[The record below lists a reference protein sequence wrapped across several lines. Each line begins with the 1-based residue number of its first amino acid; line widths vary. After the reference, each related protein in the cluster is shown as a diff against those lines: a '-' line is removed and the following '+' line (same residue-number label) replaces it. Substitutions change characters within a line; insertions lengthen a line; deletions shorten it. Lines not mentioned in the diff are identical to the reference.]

1 MTSTVEVTGR
11 DRERAVKAYVKVLEE
26 EGYWTKPGFKWDPTD
41 PSISIIASHIAAA
54 REEGRQEE
62 RRRWREWY
70 DGLPQADRQADWSHG
85 LELDRRASA
94 ATEPMTEPREV
105 SGQPPPPPSTWSK

>member
-26 EGYWTKPGFKWDPTD
+26 EGYRAKPGFKWDPTD
-41 PSISIIASHIAAA
+41 TSISIIARHIAAA

-70 DGLPQADRQADWSHG
+70 DGMHQAEGRPDW
-85 LELDRRASA
+85 A
-94 ATEPMTEPREV
+94 A
-105 SGQPPPPPSTWSK
+105 

>member
-1 MTSTVEVTGR
+1 MVNSSSRQVHNPANSARTEEAGMTSTVEVTGR

-26 EGYWTKPGFKWDPTD
+26 EGYWAKPGFKWDPTD
-41 PSISIIASHIAAA
+41 PSISIIARHVAAA

-70 DGLPQADRQADWSHG
+70 DGLHQAEGRPDW
-85 LELDRRASA
+85 A
-94 ATEPMTEPREV
+94 A
-105 SGQPPPPPSTWSK
+105 